1 MKLLIK
7 VPSRSSTTVSF
18 PCSAHTIDFVS
29 FYTAIQDP
37 DTIIPTNHAET
48 SVVLRDTVKSATCHL
63 VKQEST
69 ALSGSSA

>member
-37 DTIIPTNHAET
+37 DTTIPTNHAET
-48 SVVLRDTVKSATCHL
+48 SVVLRDTVKSACHL